1 GPEDAR
7 RRVMHEAVRII
18 ANALG
23 GYYIGDDYKLWIED
37 KQFIETFKQLSP
49 HNYFSMERKYTLK
62 QYAKS
67 VSTVDGA
74 VAECGSYVG
83 VSAWFIANELRD
95 TPIYLFDSFEGLP
108 EPCGKDL

>member
-1 GPEDAR
+1 MEKPTEHSVPHPAKMFTARRALKGLSSLIFGPEDAR

-83 VSAWFIANELRD
+83 
-95 TPIYLFDSFEGLP
+95 
-108 EPCGKDL
+108 